1 MKLNKYNMEHK
12 WITGA
17 LTGQLV
23 VTMIQD
29 VTPGEVWY
37 GNSTSVIR
45 MDPLNLP
52 TFMSYKIF
60 RKKFFVPYRILDSD
74 FPDWWTGQAA
84 HTLPTVDV
92 GSSAIGDSAF
102 NNMMGSFNN
111 VGRVNHLICAYPR
124 YAYNMIWNKHFR
136 PEGVTEVALNS
147 ASIHRVSHPSN
158 TYLGSIR
165 DSVQVGSEV
174 TVDSSGATIGMTEI
188 RDAWTE
194 QRLAEHRQIYG
205 DKYVD
210 QLKRFGCN
218 IPFGLV
224 DEPVPVSSGRGIMG
238 ISEVVETSTN
248 VTSEAG
254 QMKGHGIVMFSD
266 NLKPRKFM
274 EPGIL
279 MEVAYARPRLSVTQN
294 HDRIHI
300 KSDENDFYQPELALK
315 SDAVVTSDEIYVSN
329 VATTTNFGYVDNYEW
344 LRGANDVTAGVI
356 AGHSSNQPYSAYKR
370 LSAVPTINALQYV
383 DDYDDLFQNAASG
396 NRADVKLYVAHKVK
410 KLSPV
415 RRRGRS

>member
-29 VTPGEVWY
+29 VTPGEVWF
-37 GNSTSVIR
+37 GNSTSVVR

-60 RKKFFVPYRILDSD
+60 RKKFFVPYRILDAD
-74 FPDWWTGQAA
+74 FPDWWTGQSA

-92 GSSAIGDSAF
+92 GLSAIGDLNF
-102 NNMMGSFNN
+102 NSMISSFNSSTLGSKL
-111 VGRVNHLICAYPR
+111 VSAYPR
-124 YAYNMIWNKHFR
+124 YAYNMIFNKHFR
-136 PEGVTEVALNS
+136 PEGIAEVPLSDAN
-147 ASIHRVSHPSN
+147 IHRVTHPSN
-158 TYLGSIR
+158 TYYGAIR

-174 TVDSSGATIGMTEI
+174 TVDSSGATIGITEI

-194 QRLAEHRQIYG
+194 QRLQEHRKLYG

-218 IPFGLV
+218 VPFGLV

-254 QMKGHGIVMFSD
+254 QLKGHGIVMFQD

-274 EPGIL
+274 EPGLL
-279 MEVAYARPRLSVTQN
+279 MEVAYARPRLSLSLN
-294 HDRIHI
+294 HDRIWN
-300 KSDENDFYQPELALK
+300 KTDEDDFYQPELALK
-315 SDAVVTSDEIYVSN
+315 TDAVVMSDEIYMTNSPAN
-329 VATTTNFGYVDNYEW
+329 TNFGYVDNYEW
-344 LRGANDVTAGVI
+344 LRNARDVTAGTI
-356 AGHSSNQPYSAYKR
+356 IGFSSNQPWSPYKR
-370 LSAVPTINALQYV
+370 LGAVPTISALQYV
-383 DDYDDLFQNAASG
+383 DDYDDLFQNASSS
-396 NRADVKLYVAHKVK
+396 NRADIKLYVAHKLK

-415 RRRGRS
+415 RKRGRS